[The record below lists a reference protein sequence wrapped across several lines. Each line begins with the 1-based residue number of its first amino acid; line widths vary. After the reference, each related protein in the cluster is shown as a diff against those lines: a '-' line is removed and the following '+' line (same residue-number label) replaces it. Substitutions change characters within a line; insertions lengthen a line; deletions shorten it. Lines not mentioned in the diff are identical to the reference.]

1 MRKFIKKL
9 SDIFCKT
16 EYKNQYFLRLSQ
28 TIFLF
33 IFQSHKTT
41 LFLGEANVLMKSK
54 SYMYLFS
61 HVLHKN
67 KQWIL
72 KDLKC
77 AGHISSNRRVCFKHC
92 IKSSFK
98 KNSKM

>member
-16 EYKNQYFLRLSQ
+16 KYKNQYFLRLSQ

-67 KQWIL
+67 KQWI
-72 KDLKC
+72 
-77 AGHISSNRRVCFKHC
+77 
-92 IKSSFK
+92 
-98 KNSKM
+98 